1 MMDFRRYC
9 VDLLEKF
16 YSYFINLL
24 FIYYWYFISYLFH
37 IYFMFT
43 SSLVHVLVMF
53 CSSFAHLLL
62 IRARRG
68 GVRVWESR
76 SWESHSWESH
86 SWKVTVGKSQ
96 TPRFFR
102 NCNVKIGR
110 RPPASKIAARA
121 ARSALDLYIYQA
133 IIFWKTLNKNGP
145 LFPSF
150 PHGAPSAHLCVFKF
164 SNFRV

>member
-1 MMDFRRYC
+1 
-9 VDLLEKF
+9 
-16 YSYFINLL
+16 
-24 FIYYWYFISYLFH
+24 
-37 IYFMFT
+37 MFT
-43 SSLVHVLVMF
+43 SSLVHVLVIF

-76 SWESHSWESH
+76 SWESHSWESHSWESHSWESH

-133 IIFWKTLNKNGP
+133 IIF
-145 LFPSF
+145 
-150 PHGAPSAHLCVFKF
+150 
-164 SNFRV
+164 